1 MKEAK
6 DIIRQ
11 LDGDLVELRSE
22 PRNFSNAQIASP
34 APVYSYITTER
45 DADKL
50 HIEISRLE
58 AMKNFNQMEIK
69 HLKIDVQTLKGNI
82 ADLTTAK
89 NELEEAVKQYK
100 MNELQ
105 KSSKLDEVEQ
115 QNAALLAQL
124 ERFRQFESE
133 ANTWE
138 NKLLEMK
145 QASSVQYSAE
155 REELQKRL
163 QDLTAELEAITTE
176 KNRFGEVIASLNAEK
191 RSDEDRI
198 RSLVG
203 EAERKDE
210 SSKRIIADLRQELD
224 LKVKERDD
232 IAALVANAN
241 LETSRL
247 KQMVEDLQ
255 NELRDRELRLSNYA
269 NLCQSL
275 GQTLVENN
283 LATSEELDAK
293 ISTLRSPSL
302 QPESAG
308 WSQRSDEAAEAERLR
323 ELEALRLR
331 AGDLQK
337 HADEQNI
344 VTVQKEQRIRDLQDE
359 LNDIKLKYDEQ
370 IAHSGKFKQEVAE
383 LSNILL
389 VLKADRE
396 KSKNL
401 LQNYQDQLA
410 QKTDEKNALQKH
422 LEEESL
428 QNQIAQ
434 QTSRRKVEDLEAE
447 LAAINQRFDSLKKYH
462 ADELELLNQEIAKKA
477 EDNAALLE
485 VNRQNEK
492 LYAERI
498 EALSLEISIM
508 REPPQAPAP
517 PPATA
522 QKEEPTADVEPQS
535 PTQESSGHAPQQI
548 NASDSQNNLAK
559 LLQDRRSVLV
569 PANMRALAPKP
580 DASASLTDL
589 IYSSLQR
596 RFQALQS
603 NIREEED
610 DVEELEKLE
619 DEDL

>member
-89 NELEEAVKQYK
+89 NELEESVKQYK

-138 NKLLEMK
+138 NKLQEMK
-145 QASSVQYSAE
+145 QASSLQYSAE

-224 LKVKERDD
+224 LKAKERDD
-232 IAALVANAN
+232 VAALVANAN

-275 GQTLVENN
+275 GQ
-283 LATSEELDAK
+283 
-293 ISTLRSPSL
+293 
-302 QPESAG
+302 
-308 WSQRSDEAAEAERLR
+308 
-323 ELEALRLR
+323 
-331 AGDLQK
+331 
-337 HADEQNI
+337 H
-344 VTVQKEQRIRDLQDE
+344 
-359 LNDIKLKYDEQ
+359 
-370 IAHSGKFKQEVAE
+370 
-383 LSNILL
+383 
-389 VLKADRE
+389 
-396 KSKNL
+396 
-401 LQNYQDQLA
+401 
-410 QKTDEKNALQKH
+410 
-422 LEEESL
+422 
-428 QNQIAQ
+428 
-434 QTSRRKVEDLEAE
+434 
-447 LAAINQRFDSLKKYH
+447 
-462 ADELELLNQEIAKKA
+462 
-477 EDNAALLE
+477 
-485 VNRQNEK
+485 
-492 LYAERI
+492 
-498 EALSLEISIM
+498 
-508 REPPQAPAP
+508 
-517 PPATA
+517 
-522 QKEEPTADVEPQS
+522 
-535 PTQESSGHAPQQI
+535 
-548 NASDSQNNLAK
+548 
-559 LLQDRRSVLV
+559 
-569 PANMRALAPKP
+569 
-580 DASASLTDL
+580 
-589 IYSSLQR
+589 
-596 RFQALQS
+596 
-603 NIREEED
+603 
-610 DVEELEKLE
+610 
-619 DEDL
+619 